1 MSHVN
6 NKTNVS
12 RHQSWSL
19 KKRAPR
25 PSPRPAKVETVTRL
39 PPRTVSAAVHLAG
52 MPQKIGVAQHPRGLI
67 PAANGL
73 AEFYRTASRGNY
85 FAVS

>member
-67 PAANGL
+67 PAARCR
-73 AEFYRTASRGNY
+73 AAFRRKASCGNY